1 MTRVL
6 PSRRLIG
13 TIAFTA
19 LALLPSIT
27 QLSSLTI
34 PVTNPLLAVGPLL
47 AGFGLAARFAQAG
60 FGFFPLGVVVTGLIW
75 ITNWLMMA
83 DGNCCSPVGH

>member
-1 MTRVL
+1 MIRAL

-13 TIAFTA
+13 TIVFTA

-27 QLSSLTI
+27 HLSLFTI
-34 PVTNPLLAVGPLL
+34 AVTNPLLVVGPLL
-47 AGFGLAARFAQAG
+47 AGFGLAARFSRAS
-60 FGFFPLGVVVTGLIW
+60 FGFFPLGAVVTGLIW
-75 ITNWLMMA
+75 IANWLMMA

>member
-1 MTRVL
+1 MTRAL

-34 PVTNPLLAVGPLL
+34 PVTNHCLPL
-47 AGFGLAARFAQAG
+47 ARCSPASDWRRGFAQAG
-60 FGFFPLGVVVTGLIW
+60 FGFFPLGAVVTGLIW